1 MSNFD
6 AKAMA
11 TDMIALC
18 KNMIKSPFQTINAE
32 IAKGRSW
39 KTTMTAQVLPLLV
52 LVAIIAFILNIV
64 SGNPISIVAT
74 ILEPIFGAAGLLL
87 FAFIMGKIAPMLGG
101 KDDLDKAF
109 SVTFLT
115 MIPMIIISL
124 IFNVLTFLALLSF
137 VLLGYTIYLLYKA
150 AGEQLDVTK
159 LPQRIVLVMAPMVIC
174 IVIMMIISP
183 AIPHQPMP
191 EDFAGMEHMNI
202 PK

>member
-11 TDMIALC
+11 TDMVALC

-39 KTTMTAQVLPLLV
+39 KTTMTAQALPLLV
-52 LVAIIAFILNIV
+52 LITIITFILNIMT
-64 SGNPISIVAT
+64 GNPVSIVAT

-115 MIPMIIISL
+115 MIPMMVISI
-124 IFNVLTFLALLSF
+124 IFNVLTFLALLSLI
-137 VLLGYTIYLLYKA
+137 LLVYTIYLLYKA

-159 LPQRIVLVMAPMVIC
+159 LPQRIILVVAPVIIC
-174 IVIMMIISP
+174 FIIIMILAPVM
-183 AIPHQPMP
+183 PHQPMP
-191 EDFAGMEHMNI
+191 EGFGGMEHMSM